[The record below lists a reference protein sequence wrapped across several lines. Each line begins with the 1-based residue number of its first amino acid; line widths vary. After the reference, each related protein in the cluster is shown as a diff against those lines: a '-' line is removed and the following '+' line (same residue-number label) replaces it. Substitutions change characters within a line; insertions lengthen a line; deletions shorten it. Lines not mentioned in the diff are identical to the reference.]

1 MDLPPSIPNH
11 EQNLQAIEA
20 LLDRVRGLDKE
31 AKTRLSA
38 MLDEELD
45 LPYLDAME
53 REYAKA
59 FRAIA
64 PQYATTL
71 RGRFVSALNEQREF
85 LVAQV
90 RKVLH
95 DDGGKELHNL
105 HLNADVAPEY

>member
-1 MDLPPSIPNH
+1 
-11 EQNLQAIEA
+11 
-20 LLDRVRGLDKE
+20 
-31 AKTRLSA
+31 

-64 PQYATTL
+64 PQYAPRCAPFRQRAQRTA
-71 RGRFVSALNEQREF
+71 RVPGRP
-85 LVAQV
+85 V

-95 DDGGKELHNL
+95 DDGGKGCTICT
-105 HLNADVAPEY
+105 